1 MKGMVINMMK
11 IAVVGLG
18 LIGGSMAR
26 AFMNIEETVVYGYD
40 RDEVTMARAKL
51 ENAMH
56 GEMTKENIAECDYV
70 FVALYP
76 QATEK
81 FITEYAPCISK
92 DATVIDCGGTK
103 RGICET
109 GFKMA
114 KKYGFRFMGGHPMAG
129 THFSGFKYSRA
140 SLFANAAM
148 ILVPE
153 KNETIEVLQSVK
165 NLLVQIGFKS
175 VTISN
180 AEEHDRI
187 IAYTSQLAHVVSN
200 AYVKSPNARVHKGFS
215 AGSYRDLT
223 RVAKLNPRMWAELF
237 MENSDNIAFEID
249 NIIAELQKYSDA
261 IKAGDEETLEALLA
275 EGTKIKES
283 IG

>member
-1 MKGMVINMMK
+1 MK
-11 IAVVGLG
+11 IAVIGLG
-18 LIGGSMAR
+18 LIGGSLAK
-26 AFMNIEETVVYGYD
+26 AFMGIKETYVYGYD
-40 RDEVTMARAKL
+40 RDEVTMARARL
-51 ENAMH
+51 ENAITC
-56 GEMTKENIAECDYV
+56 ELTKENIAECDYV
-70 FVALYP
+70 FAALYP
-76 QATEK
+76 EATQK
-81 FITEYAPCISK
+81 FLKDYAPYISRNT
-92 DATVIDCGGTK
+92 TVIDCGGTK

-109 GFKMA
+109 GFKLA
-114 KKYGFRFMGGHPMAG
+114 AKYGFCFMGGHPMAG

-148 ILVPE
+148 ILVPA
-153 KNETIEVLQSVK
+153 KNETLETLQRVK
-165 NLLVQIGFKS
+165 TLLTQIGFKS
-175 VTISN
+175 VTISS

-200 AYVKSPNARVHKGFS
+200 AYVKSPNSRVHKGFS

-223 RVAKLNPRMWAELF
+223 RVAKLNPRMWTELF
-237 MENSDNIAFEID
+237 MENSENIAFEID

-261 IKAGDEETLEALLA
+261 IKSGDGKTLEALLA